1 MIDLHV
7 HTTASDGTL
16 SPAAVVRLAADRG
29 VTAVAVT
36 DHDTVAGLAEAMEE
50 STRSH
55 VEVVPGVELSA
66 EWDRGILHILGFF
79 VDRTDPDLLRTLD
92 YLKRGREERTVK
104 ILSKLAGL
112 GIEIPPEDVAA
123 ESGCGVPGRPHIAR
137 VMVRTGFV
145 AEMQEAFDRYLR
157 RGAPAYA
164 KKPKLDAVEA
174 LKTITHAGGLPV
186 MAHPYSVL
194 SGDSEGLGEVVRR
207 LKEHGLQGL
216 EAYYPEHTPAQTQ
229 TYLGLADKYHLVATG
244 GTDFHGANKPGI
256 QLGRIPEQ
264 GPLPYRLLVNL
275 KRRRMALISSRE
287 SDAESSGAD
296 AETAS

>member
-7 HTTASDGTL
+7 HTAASDGTV
-16 SPAAVVRLAADRG
+16 SPAGVVRLAADRG
-29 VTAVAVT
+29 ITAVAVT
-36 DHDTVAGLAEAMEE
+36 DHDTVAGLGEAMEE

-55 VEVVPGVELSA
+55 VEIVPGVEISA
-66 EWDRGILHILGFF
+66 EWDKGILHILGFF
-79 VDRTDPDLLRTLD
+79 VDRTDPDLLQTLD
-92 YLKRGREERTVK
+92 YLKRGREERTVR
-104 ILSKLAGL
+104 ILSKLARL
-112 GIEIPPEDVAA
+112 GIEIRREEVAA

-137 VMVRTGFV
+137 VMVKMGFV

-164 KKPKLDAVEA
+164 KKPKLDPVEA
-174 LKTITHAGGLPV
+174 LRTITRAGGLPV

-194 SGDSEGLGEVVRR
+194 SGDSEGLGEVVKR

-229 TYLGLADKYHLVATG
+229 TYLELADRYHLVATG

-256 QLGRIPEQ
+256 QLGLIPEQ

-275 KRRRMALISSRE
+275 KRRRVALTSSKK
-287 SDAESSGAD
+287 SDAESSEAD
-296 AETAS
+296 SERAS